1 MTTLALDLG
10 TNMGFAILRAD
21 ERIESGTEIFGARG
35 NEGPGG
41 RFIRLRR
48 WLVETK
54 AAHEPLRLIAFE
66 RVHHVGEGQA
76 YAAQLYGG
84 FLAVVLMFAEH
95 HQIACEGY
103 QIQKIK
109 QAWTGKG
116 NAKKPDMIARAVELG
131 FKPGTDNEADAIAL
145 LHLATNRV
153 PALPLDRQAKPKP
166 VRRKADTRTGELLR
180 RENPF

>member
-1 MTTLALDLG
+1 MTTLALDLA
-10 TNMGFAILRAD
+10 TTTGFAIARD
-21 ERIESGTEIFGARG
+21 DGRIESGTEVFGPRS

-41 RFIRLRR
+41 RFLRMRR
-48 WLVETK
+48 WLVDTK
-54 AAHEPLRLIAFE
+54 AAHDPLRLIAFE

-95 HQIACEGY
+95 HQIECRGY

-116 NAKKPDMIARAVELG
+116 NAKKPDMIARCRELG
-131 FKPGTDNEADAIAL
+131 FNPVDDNEADAIAL
-145 LHLATNRV
+145 LHVALDRV
-153 PALPLDRQAKPKP
+153 PQLPPERLVKPKP
-166 VRRKADTRTGELLR
+166 ARRKADTKTRELAVD
-180 RENPF
+180 PF